1 MADTEMDV
9 DSAPSSPDTSRK
21 NTKDDTQTH
30 ENASAVR
37 SIEGWIVAVTNV
49 HEEATEEDI
58 QDMFGEFGDVKNVH
72 LNLDRR
78 TGYVKGYVLIEYPTL
93 SEAKAAIEGANGE
106 KLLEQTISVDFAF
119 VRPPPSK
126 QAGGGAGRSKEVG
139 QTADME
145 QTCEPSAEE
154 RAAQSDDNAATALK
168 RINGH
173 RPQINNQPVLP
184 RNSSQQQQPADKTLA
199 RAIRMSAA
207 AALDAHVTN
216 AMEGIT
222 ARDKEILIRNTY
234 GAEMYGDW
242 MSWRFATELRTRRP
256 SIEAARGSRSAKFE
270 AGRGGGSGSGSGASD
285 IQITESVLDY
295 FLGELPDPTNIF
307 RAPKR
312 SESQETSLHPSR
324 ETKP

>member
-9 DSAPSSPDTSRK
+9 DSAPSSPEASRK

-126 QAGGGAGRSKEVG
+126 QAGGGSGRSKG
-139 QTADME
+139 
-145 QTCEPSAEE
+145 
-154 RAAQSDDNAATALK
+154 RA
-168 RINGH
+168 R
-173 RPQINNQPVLP
+173 
-184 RNSSQQQQPADKTLA
+184 
-199 RAIRMSAA
+199 
-207 AALDAHVTN
+207 
-216 AMEGIT
+216 
-222 ARDKEILIRNTY
+222 
-234 GAEMYGDW
+234 
-242 MSWRFATELRTRRP
+242 
-256 SIEAARGSRSAKFE
+256 SRSPGQRRRKDE
-270 AGRGGGSGSGSGASD
+270 DSEGD
-285 IQITESVLDY
+285 
-295 FLGELPDPTNIF
+295 GEVD
-307 RAPKR
+307 
-312 SESQETSLHPSR
+312 
-324 ETKP
+324 